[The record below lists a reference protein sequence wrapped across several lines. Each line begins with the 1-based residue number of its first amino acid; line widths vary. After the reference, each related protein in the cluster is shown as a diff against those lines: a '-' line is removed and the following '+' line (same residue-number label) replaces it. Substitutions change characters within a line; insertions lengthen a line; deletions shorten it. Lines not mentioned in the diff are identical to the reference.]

1 MCIYINILLL
11 NNNHSFFVGV
21 FFLGDLASDF
31 LGDLVGDIYGSS
43 SLAWIGRFLF
53 ADNGDPLCVET
64 CILI

>member
-1 MCIYINILLL
+1 MSITTLNYSCIHLCIYINILLL

-43 SLAWIGRFLF
+43 SLA
-53 ADNGDPLCVET
+53 
-64 CILI
+64 